1 MIKSVRQKNWQ
12 RRGFT
17 LIELLVV
24 IAIIAILAA
33 LTLPVLNRATSV
45 AQRTQ
50 CTSNVRQ
57 INVALHMYADDH
69 NDQITY
75 YTNTEYYF
83 YKDCILPYVTSAT
96 NHAVFDCPADMIP
109 GGLCQN
115 GDFDYTSYG
124 FNCFLR
130 TNNDYGMA
138 NRLFSTVRDT
148 VKTDLNGE
156 IIGGWGES
164 WHASPIEV
172 QRNNALGVGGFV
184 DGHVDYVKVYWD
196 GVSGVNDFPF
206 FYEPPTGYNYKW
218 TAN

>member
-1 MIKSVRQKNWQ
+1 MQTESRA
-12 RRGFT
+12 FT

-33 LTLPVLNRATSV
+33 MMLPVLNKATSV

-50 CTSNVRQ
+50 CANNVRQ
-57 INVALHMYADDH
+57 INVGIHMYADDH

-75 YTNTEYYF
+75 YTNTEYFF
-83 YKDCILPYVTSAT
+83 YKDCVMPYVTSAT
-96 NHAVFDCPADMIP
+96 NHAVFVCPADASP
-109 GGLCQN
+109 AGLA
-115 GDFDYTSYG
+115 GSSVFDYTSYG
-124 FNCFLR
+124 FNGVFR

-138 NRLFSTVRDT
+138 NRLFSTVHDT
-148 VKTDLNGE
+148 AKTDLNGE
-156 IIGGWGES
+156 IRGGWGES
-164 WHASPIEV
+164 SHTAPIGVE
-172 QRNNALGVGGFV
+172 RNNAPGVGGFV

-206 FYEPPTGYNYKW
+206 FNEPVGGYNYKW